1 MPEIRLLK
9 HDWQHTLSELIS
21 SARNEIVISS
31 PFVTIDGVRF
41 VQQRLSEPFRKS
53 GAFNFVTNLSPIN
66 QIQGITDPSALRTL
80 ADNLSQLA
88 IYHLPRLH
96 AKAYIF
102 DNQTAVITSGNLTS
116 GGLDRNYEY
125 GVLVNDAAI
134 ALEARNDILD
144 YADLGTQI
152 SREQLELY
160 CAAVEE
166 AANAYKQTQLSVS
179 KAAKERFDAVLQ
191 STSDELI
198 RLRLS
203 DGTLHGVFSK
213 TVLYLLNRHDSMS
226 TEELHVHIQ
235 QIHPD
240 LCDDSVDR
248 VINGVH
254 FGRKWKHAVRTSQQY
269 LKQKGLIELVDGRWQ
284 RRKLLQKG

>member
-9 HDWQHTLSELIS
+9 NDWQHTLSELIS

-66 QIQGITDPSALRTL
+66 QIQGVTDPAALRTL
-80 ADNLSQLA
+80 SDNLPQLA

-116 GGLDRNYEY
+116 GGLNQNYEY
-125 GVLVNDAAI
+125 GVLVTDSAI
-134 ALEARNDILD
+134 TAEARNDILD

-152 SREQLELY
+152 SREQLVLY
-160 CAAVEE
+160 CAVVEE
-166 AANAYKQTQLSVS
+166 AANAFKQQQLSVS
-179 KAAKERFDAVLQ
+179 KIARERFEAALQ
-191 STSDELI
+191 TASDELL

-203 DGTLHGVFSK
+203 EGTLHAVLNR
-213 TVLYLLNRHDSMS
+213 TVLYLLNRHESMS
-226 TEELHVHIQ
+226 TEKLHLHIQ

-254 FGRKWKHAVRTSQQY
+254 FGKKWKHAVRTSQQY

-284 RRKLLQKG
+284 RREYP